1 MNHIKMYTNWKNT
14 TLFKYIQHNYIQN
27 YKIDHIAYRSFNKNI
42 IINNLINN
50 GYKVQNDNYN
60 FNRHNASAVWLKNPN
75 NIIPRV
81 FISEYDNIYKDMNL
95 IKSNLDI
102 EKIDYYIKN
111 ENKLISY
118 TLYNEIHDVNQYLA
132 WTLVF
137 RHHVENHLAIN
148 VENIDRL
155 YKKISK
161 DNIVE
166 VSGNLQISEDTKL
179 LQFSTKSENNFIKFT
194 DGYFNIPTYFLE
206 FVERLENRD
215 GFSEKNADVIF
226 DSTQHN

>member
-1 MNHIKMYTNWKNT
+1 MYTNWKNT

-81 FISEYDNIYKDMNL
+81 FISEYDNIYKDTNL

>member
-1 MNHIKMYTNWKNT
+1 MYTNWKNT

>member
-1 MNHIKMYTNWKNT
+1 M
-14 TLFKYIQHNYIQN
+14 
-27 YKIDHIAYRSFNKNI
+27 
-42 IINNLINN
+42 
-50 GYKVQNDNYN
+50 V
-60 FNRHNASAVWLKNPN
+60 KNPN